1 MRHEV
6 FFARPHADTTF
17 APASLVAIVRD
28 GGALDVAGVADG
40 DRHVFLGDQ
49 VFDTELAFLSEN
61 FRPARIAVLLLNL
74 PQLVDDDLH
83 HEAIARED
91 REQPFDQL
99 QQLGELVENLLPL
112 EAGQPLQLHV
122 EDRLRLNRRQAELR
136 DQAIAR
142 FAWILRGADQ
152 RDDGIEVIERDLQP
166 FEDVAARL
174 GLAQLELGPA
184 SDNLPA
190 ELDEVVDQLDQRQ
203 HLRPP
208 ADDGERDDAEAALQ
222 RGVLVQ
228 VVEDD
233 VADLAA
239 FQVDDDAQPV
249 AIRFVANVGNALDR
263 LFAYQ
268 LRDALN
274 QLRLVDLIR
283 NRVDDDRR
291 AFALL
296 RDFDFGLRAHDDH
309 AATGEIGLLNPL
321 LADDVAA
328 GGEVGTRHEL
338 EKLPLL
344 LRQRRRLVGLCRF
357 DGPDDSLDHLAHV
370 VRRDVRRHA
379 DRDSRGAVD
388 EEVRER
394 RRQHRGLFGRL
405 VVVGNEIDGLLV
417 EIRHHLVAEGF
428 ESRLGVS
435 HGRRWIAVD
444 RAEVPLAVDERRP
457 HVEIL
462 READERVVDRGVA
475 VGMEVSHHL
484 ADDLRALAVAAA
496 GGQAHR
502 LHAVQHAAVRRLAAV
517 ARA

>member
-6 FFARPHADTTF
+6 FFACPHADAAF
-17 APASLVAIVRD
+17 AAASLVAIVRD

-49 VFDTELAFLSEN
+49 ILDAELALFGKNLGA
-61 FRPARIAVLLLNL
+61 ARVAVLLLNL

-83 HEAIARED
+83 HKAIARED

-99 QQLGELVENLLPL
+99 QQLGVLVENLLPL

-142 FAWILRGADQ
+142 LAWILRGADQ

-190 ELDEVVDQLDQRQ
+190 ELDEVVDQLDERQ

-208 ADDGERDDAEAALQ
+208 ADDGEHDDAEAALQ

-274 QLRLVDLIR
+274 QLRLVELIR

-296 RDFDFGLRAHDDH
+296 RDFDFRSEEH
-309 AATGEIGLLNPL
+309 TS
-321 LADDVAA
+321 
-328 GGEVGTRHEL
+328 EL
-338 EKLPLL
+338 
-344 LRQRRRLVGLCRF
+344 QSQF
-357 DGPDDSLDHLAHV
+357 
-370 VRRDVRRHA
+370 
-379 DRDSRGAVD
+379 
-388 EEVRER
+388 
-394 RRQHRGLFGRL
+394 
-405 VVVGNEIDGLLV
+405 
-417 EIRHHLVAEGF
+417 HLV
-428 ESRLGVS
+428 
-435 HGRRWIAVD
+435 
-444 RAEVPLAVDERRP
+444 
-457 HVEIL
+457 
-462 READERVVDRGVA
+462 
-475 VGMEVSHHL
+475 
-484 ADDLRALAVAAA
+484 
-496 GGQAHR
+496 
-502 LHAVQHAAVRRLAAV
+502 
-517 ARA
+517 